1 MRFQI
6 LGPLEVIADDGP
18 VLIRGLRRQL
28 LLAKLLL
35 DVGQVVPVVRLI
47 DALWPDDPPHSAVEN
62 IRTYVYELRSQ
73 LRARGDRPRL
83 ETHSHAYRLHVE
95 PDELDML
102 RFNALAAVGEEAL
115 RRSDFS
121 QGAVLL
127 DEALALWRDVP
138 LSGLELSASMQ
149 GKVAMLEERHWSTLL
164 KSMKARLALG
174 EREDVIPTLREL
186 VADRPL
192 DESLWCMLATTLHS
206 LGRTGEALEACAE
219 ARKTLVD
226 QLGIDPGPELKRV
239 QHAILNQRSSAA
251 DTRPGHASPPPSRTP
266 SELPTAVP
274 GFVGRTSELHR
285 VKKLI
290 EESASHAE
298 PRIVAFHG
306 PPGVGKTA
314 TASTAAAAALPDFP
328 DGQLYARL
336 DGSTS
341 APVAPIDALALLLGG
356 FGLSAEELPTS
367 LEGRR
372 SLYRSLTADCRML
385 VLLDDLAGA
394 YQVTPLIPGG
404 RSVVMITS
412 RSWLIEIPVHAR
424 IVLGPLSRSESVQM
438 LAGAVGAD
446 RVARELPAAMTVAE
460 ACGHIPLALQIAG
473 LRLASR
479 PEHPIGFLADTLTS
493 GHLLDELSMNGL
505 DVRSRYESSYA
516 SLDPA
521 SQRCFRALGHF
532 DTDEVEAGRV
542 AELLELPTY
551 AADRLLEQLVY
562 SGLLLACRGREHAA
576 TYLVPVLSRAYA
588 SELVASDEREVELGF
603 VGSAR

>member
-6 LGPLEVIADDGP
+6 LGPLEALADDGP

-47 DALWPDDPPHSAVEN
+47 DALWPDDPPHSAIEN

-83 ETHSHAYRLHVE
+83 DTYSHAYRLHAE

-102 RFNALAAVGEEAL
+102 RFNALTAAGEEAL

-121 QGAVLL
+121 HGAALL
-127 DEALALWRDVP
+127 GEALALWRDVP
-138 LSGLELSASMQ
+138 LSGLELNASMQ
-149 GKVAMLEERHWSTLL
+149 GKVAMLEERRWSTLL
-164 KSMKARLALG
+164 KWMKARLALG

-226 QLGIDPGPELKRV
+226 QLGIEPGPELKRV
-239 QHAILNQRSSAA
+239 QHAILNQKYSAA
-251 DTRPGHASPPPSRTP
+251 NTRPGYASPPPAQTP
-266 SELPTAVP
+266 SEIPTAVP
-274 GFVGRTSELHR
+274 SFVGRATQLHR
-285 VKKLI
+285 VRKLI
-290 EESASHAE
+290 EESARHAE

-306 PPGVGKTA
+306 VPGVGKTA
-314 TASTAAAAALPDFP
+314 TALTAAAAALADFP
-328 DGQLYARL
+328 DGQLYAEL
-336 DGSTS
+336 GGSTNE
-341 APVAPIDALALLLGG
+341 PVAPIDALALLLGG
-356 FGLSAEELPTS
+356 FGISPEELPTS

-372 SLYRSLTADCRML
+372 SLYRSLTTDCRML
-385 VLLDDLAGA
+385 VLLDDVPGA
-394 YQVTPLIPGG
+394 CEVTPLIPAGP
-404 RSVVMITS
+404 SVVMITS

-446 RVARELPAAMTVAE
+446 RVSRELPTTIAVAE

-479 PEHPIGFLADTLTS
+479 PEHPMGFLAEPLAN
-493 GHLLDELSMNGL
+493 GNLLDELRMNGL

-516 SLDPA
+516 RLDPE
-521 SQRCFRALGHF
+521 SQRCFRALGYF
-532 DTDEVEAGRV
+532 DAGAVEAASV

-551 AADRLLEQLVY
+551 VADRLLEQLVH
-562 SGLLLACRGREHAA
+562 SGLLLACGGSDDAP
-576 TYLVPVLSRAYA
+576 TYLVPAPSSAYA

-603 VGSAR
+603 VAR

>member
-6 LGPLEVIADDGP
+6 LGPLEAVADDGP

-47 DALWPDDPPHSAVEN
+47 DALWPDDPPHSAIEN

-83 ETHSHAYRLHVE
+83 DTYSHAYRLHAE

-102 RFNALAAVGEEAL
+102 RFNALTAAGEEAL

-121 QGAVLL
+121 HGAALL
-127 DEALALWRDVP
+127 GEALALWRDVP
-138 LSGLELSASMQ
+138 LSGLELNASMQ
-149 GKVAMLEERHWSTLL
+149 GKVAMLEERRWSTLL
-164 KSMKARLALG
+164 KWMKARLALG

-226 QLGIDPGPELKRV
+226 QLGIEPGPELRRA
-239 QHAILNQRSSAA
+239 QHAILNQKSSAA
-251 DTRPGHASPPPSRTP
+251 NTRPGYASPPPSQTP
-266 SELPTAVP
+266 SEIPAAVP
-274 GFVGRTSELHR
+274 SLVGRDSELHR

-290 EESASHAE
+290 EESPRHAE

-306 PPGVGKTA
+306 LPGVGKTA
-314 TASTAAAAALPDFP
+314 TALTAAAAALPDFP
-328 DGQLYARL
+328 DGQLYAQLR
-336 DGSTS
+336 GSTN

-356 FGLSAEELPTS
+356 FGISAEELPTS

-372 SLYRSLTADCRML
+372 SLYRSLTTDCRML
-385 VLLDDLAGA
+385 VLLDDLQGAG
-394 YQVTPLIPGG
+394 QVTPLIPGG
-404 RSVVMITS
+404 PSVVMITS

-424 IVLGPLSRSESVQM
+424 IVLRPLSRSESVQM
-438 LAGAVGAD
+438 LAGTVGAD
-446 RVARELPAAMTVAE
+446 RVARELPTAVAVAE

-479 PEHPIGFLADTLTS
+479 PEHPMEFLAEPLAN
-493 GHLLDELSMNGL
+493 GNLLDELRMNGL

-516 SLDPA
+516 KLDPE
-521 SQRCFRALGHF
+521 SQRCFRALGYL
-532 DTDEVEAGRV
+532 DAGAVEAATV
-542 AELLELPTY
+542 AELLELPTC

-562 SGLLLACRGREHAA
+562 SGLLLACGGSDHAA
-576 TYLVPVLSRAYA
+576 TYLVPAPSSAYA
-588 SELVASDEREVELGF
+588 SELVATDEREVELGF
-603 VGSAR
+603 IAR